1 MANGR
6 PGPEPQLLPARVSEE
21 QLRTA
26 VASSRS
32 WRGVLLALGLRGS
45 SYGPKLRNA
54 CNALDIDYS
63 HFRSILATDARLREV
78 IATST
83 DWPTALAQL
92 GYAKGS
98 GTARATVRKHCNRLG
113 LETTHLAPSPM
124 SRQLVVS
131 QVDGLHPS
139 IENLRHAAPYMVLA
153 AFTLFGVAAT
163 LAPEGCRYDVIA
175 ELPGLGLKRIQVK
188 TGTRRDPTSSSWACS
203 LSRSEY
209 DLAGSGGHRHAV
221 YAAEEIDYF
230 ACIDGDLQLHLI
242 PIDVVEGL
250 RIINL
255 RKYAGYRVPT
265 LYDGRLW

>member
-124 SRQLVVS
+124 SKIEPVGGREFAPRREHVRDAGPYLVLFAFNAA
-131 QVDGLHPS
+131 GLPAS
-139 IENLRHAAPYMVLA
+139 
-153 AFTLFGVAAT
+153 
-163 LAPEGCRYDVIA
+163 LAPEGVAYDVLA
-175 ELPGLGLKRIQVK
+175 DFGPEGVRRVQVK
-188 TGTRRDPTSSSWACS
+188 TGTGRDARGWRCP
-203 LSRSEY
+203 LSRSAY
-209 DLAGSGGHRHAV
+209 DPTGHGGHRIAL
-221 YAAEEIDYF
+221 YSSEEIDYF
-230 ACIDGDLQLHLI
+230 ACVDGDFQLYLI
-242 PIDVVEGL
+242 PIAVVEGL
-250 RIINL
+250 ASISL
-255 RKYAGYRVPT
+255 RKYEAYRLRG
-265 LYDGRLW
+265 LYDSRLW